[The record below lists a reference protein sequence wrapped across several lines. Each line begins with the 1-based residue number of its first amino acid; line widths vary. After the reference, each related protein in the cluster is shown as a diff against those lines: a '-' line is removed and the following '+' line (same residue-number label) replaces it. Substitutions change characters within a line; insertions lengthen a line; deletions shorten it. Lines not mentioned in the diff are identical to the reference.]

1 MGEEGSRK
9 DIWVARA
16 KAWGTVIA
24 AVGGLV
30 TALSA
35 FLKPRD
41 DSATKAAYLEL
52 AKGQEGLSTD
62 VQSLHTDVAALRGY
76 IAAKEGSPPP
86 APQAIAEAPAPVDA
100 GATAAKPATR
110 SPHAPAAPPTRPK
123 PTVVTLG
130 EIDIAGHLGGGQGAV
145 AYAPAPPAASI
156 DFPPP
161 TVHDVPTL
169 VHPPTFDQVVKAAA
183 K

>member
-86 APQAIAEAPAPVDA
+86 APQAVDAPPAVDA
-100 GATAAKPATR
+100 GVTATAKPATR

-145 AYAPAPPAASI
+145 AYAPAPAASL

-169 VHPPTFDQVVKAAA
+169 VHPPTFDQVVKAAS

>member
-9 DIWVARA
+9 DTWGARA
-16 KAWGTVIA
+16 KAWGALIA
-24 AVGGLV
+24 AIGGLI

-41 DSATKAAYLEL
+41 DSATKAAYAEL
-52 AKGQEGLSTD
+52 VKSQDTLANGL
-62 VQSLHTDVAALRGY
+62 QGLHADVAALRGY

-86 APQAIAEAPAPVDA
+86 APQAIAEAPTAVDA
-100 GATAAKPATR
+100 GATAARPATR

-145 AYAPAPPAASI
+145 AYAPAPPATSL

-169 VHPPTFDQVVKAAA
+169 VRPPTFDQVVKAAS